1 MSLSDLATI
10 QQTQGGFLNTT
21 VHNDIDNLVISVRDL
36 TKQTKRLADLI
47 EKPFIFLK
55 STNNIMSSNVA
66 DAVVILRS
74 IRVPPGH
81 KATVKDFNINFTT
94 VAGTVRLAIL
104 DSAGSLVIDVLRD
117 INSVTNGTGATV
129 IEENHFL
136 AVLGQ
141 TAGAGLFSVYC
152 SGTIQKIEGEST

>member
-1 MSLSDLATI
+1 MSLSDLALNNLATNS
-10 QQTQGGFLNTT
+10 TQIL
-21 VHNDIDNLVISVRDL
+21 ISVIERL
-36 TKQTKRLADLI
+36 TAQVKRLADLL

-55 STNNIMSSNVA
+55 STNNIMSSNVN

-74 IRVPPGH
+74 VRIPPGH

-104 DSAGSLVIDVLRD
+104 DNAGNIVIDVLRD
-117 INSVTNGTGATV
+117 INSSTNGTGATV

-152 SGTIQKIEGEST
+152 SGTIQKIEGEIT

>member
-1 MSLSDLATI
+1 MSLSDLVA
-10 QQTQGGFLNTT
+10 LN
-21 VHNDIDNLVISVRDL
+21 NLASNNLDVLNQRLDRLAKEI
-36 TKQTKRLADLI
+36 KRLADLI

-55 STNNIMSSNVA
+55 STNNICSSNVS

-74 IRVPPGH
+74 VRIPPGH
-81 KATVKDFNINFTT
+81 KATVKDFNVNFTT
-94 VAGTVRLAIL
+94 VAGTIRLAIL
-104 DSAGSLVIDVLRD
+104 DNAGNIVIDVLRD
-117 INSVTNGTGATV
+117 INSSTNGTGATV

-152 SGTIQKIEGEST
+152 SGTIQKIEGEIT

>member
-1 MSLSDLATI
+1 MSLSDLTAL
-10 QQTQGGFLNTT
+10 QT
-21 VHNDIDNLVISVRDL
+21 L
-36 TKQTKRLADLI
+36 TSNVFPILIERVERLAHEIRRLADLL

-55 STNNIMSSNVA
+55 STNNILSSNVS
-66 DAVVILRS
+66 DGVVILRS
-74 IRVPPGH
+74 VRIPPGH

-104 DSAGSLVIDVLRD
+104 DPSGSIVIDILRD
-117 INSVTNGTGATV
+117 INSVTNGAGATV

-141 TAGAGLFSVYC
+141 TAGAGIFSVYC